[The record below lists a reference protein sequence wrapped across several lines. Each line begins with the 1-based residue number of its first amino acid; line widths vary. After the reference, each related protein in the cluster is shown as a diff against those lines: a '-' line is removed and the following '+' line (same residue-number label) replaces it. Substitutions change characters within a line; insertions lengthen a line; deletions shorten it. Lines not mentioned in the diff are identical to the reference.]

1 MKETKSVKALKK
13 QLAAAIAMV
22 CVAAVA
28 LGSSTYAWFV
38 SNNQVTADVGNITAQ
53 SNAAFLQIDNKTNI
67 TAGSTST
74 TINNLDATL
83 YPVRPVSTTTAAD
96 KKASEITWETSYAK
110 KADAALSTG
119 TYYNVTEPET
129 NGYIKTT
136 SVYVNTS
143 QGEFTNLKVD
153 SVNIS
158 AVTSDAK
165 IVGAVGVL
173 FTCGDNWELWTNQV
187 AYDPTSTSNAD
198 PAWTKKAGSTNAL
211 LATVNGTA
219 TEVKVTV
226 FYDGDYGT
234 IFTDNL
240 PNLHDAKI
248 NFALSA
254 TPKVAGVEGNDY
266 QNGYNK

>member
-1 MKETKSVKALKK
+1 
-13 QLAAAIAMV
+13 MV

-28 LGSSTYAWFV
+28 TSSATYAWFV
-38 SNNQVTADVGNITAQ
+38 SNNKVTADVGNITAQ

-74 TINNLDATL
+74 KIENLNATL
-83 YPVRPVSTTTAAD
+83 YPVRPVAKTITDD
-96 KKASEITWETSYAK
+96 KKANEITWETSYAIK
-110 KADAALSTG
+110 SDAASSTG
-119 TYYNVTEPET
+119 TYYDVTDPET

-143 QGEFTNLKVD
+143 QGEFKNLKVD
-153 SVNIS
+153 SVD
-158 AVTSDAK
+158 VTAITDGAK

-187 AYDPTSTSNAD
+187 TYDPASTSNAD

-211 LATVNGTA
+211 LATVNGNA

-234 IFTDNL
+234 IFTDNIL
-240 PNLHDAKI
+240 NLHDAKI

-254 TPKVAGVEGNDY
+254 TPNVAGVEGDKY
-266 QNGYNK
+266 QNGYNQ

>member
-1 MKETKSVKALKK
+1 MKKENLGSVKSLKK
-13 QLAAAIAMV
+13 QLGAAVAMV

-67 TAGSTST
+67 TADSTST
-74 TINNLDATL
+74 TIDNLNATL
-83 YPVRPVSTTTAAD
+83 YPVRPVAD
-96 KKASEITWETSYAK
+96 TIAKGKKASEITWETSYAK
-110 KADAALSTG
+110 KSDAALSTG
-119 TYYNVTEPET
+119 KYYGVTEPET

-136 SVYVNTS
+136 SVFVNTS
-143 QGEFTNLKVD
+143 QGAFTNLKVD
-153 SVNIS
+153 SVDVS
-158 AVTSDAK
+158 AVTDGAE

-187 AYDPTSTSNAD
+187 TYVNGSEAK
-198 PAWTKKAGSTNAL
+198 WTKKAASENAL
-211 LATVNGTA
+211 AASVNNTA
-219 TEVKVTV
+219 VEVKVTV

-254 TPKVAGVEGNDY
+254 TPNVAGVAGDDY
-266 QNGYNK
+266 QNGFTK

>member
-1 MKETKSVKALKK
+1 MNETKNNSVKALKK
-13 QLAAAIAMV
+13 QMAAAVAMV

-53 SNAAFLQIDNKTNI
+53 SNAAFLQIDKVSNI

-74 TINNLDATL
+74 EITNLNAQL
-83 YPVRPVSTTTAAD
+83 YPVRPVSTTITAD

-119 TYYNVTEPET
+119 DYYGVTDPE
-129 NGYIKTT
+129 NNSYIKTT
-136 SVYVNTS
+136 QVYVNTS
-143 QGEFTNLKVD
+143 QGAFTNLKVD
-153 SVNIS
+153 SVDVS

-187 AYDPTSTSNAD
+187 AYVNGSEAK
-198 PAWTKKAGSTNAL
+198 WTRKVGSTNAL
-211 LATVNGTA
+211 AATVDNNA
-219 TEVKVTV
+219 TTVNVTV

-234 IFTDNL
+234 IFTNNL
-240 PNLHDAKI
+240 GNLKDAKI
-248 NFALSA
+248 SFALSA
-254 TPKVAGVEGNDY
+254 TPNVAGVSGADY
-266 QNGYNK
+266 NNGYDNN

>member
-1 MKETKSVKALKK
+1 
-13 QLAAAIAMV
+13 MV
-22 CVAAVA
+22 LVDAVA

-53 SNAAFLQIDNKTNI
+53 SNAAFLQIDNKTAI
-67 TAGSTST
+67 TASSTST
-74 TINNLDATL
+74 TIDNLNATL
-83 YPVRPVSTTTAAD
+83 YPVRPVAD
-96 KKASEITWETSYAK
+96 TIAESKKASEITWETSYAK
-110 KADAALSTG
+110 KSDAALSTG
-119 TYYNVTEPET
+119 TYYDVTEPET

-136 SVYVNTS
+136 SVQVNTS

-153 SVNIS
+153 SVNVS
-158 AVTSDAK
+158 AATNDAK

-187 AYDPTSTSNAD
+187 AYVDGSEAK
-198 PAWTKKAGSTNAL
+198 WTQKAASENAL
-211 LATVNGTA
+211 LAAVNNTA

-226 FYDGDYGT
+226 LYDGDYGT

-240 PNLHDAKI
+240 PNLKDAKI

-254 TPKVAGVEGNDY
+254 TPNVAGVEGNDY
-266 QNGYNK
+266 QNGFNK

>member
-1 MKETKSVKALKK
+1 MKETKNVKALKK

-53 SNAAFLQIDNKTNI
+53 SNAAFLQIGQTANI
-67 TAGSTST
+67 KKGSTST
-74 TINNLDATL
+74 EITNLNATL
-83 YPVRPVSTTTAAD
+83 YPVRPVAD
-96 KKASEITWETSYAK
+96 SIANGKKASEITWETSYAK
-110 KADAALSTG
+110 KSDAALSTG
-119 TYYNVTEPET
+119 KYYSVTEPET
-129 NGYIKTT
+129 NRYIKTT
-136 SVYVNTS
+136 SVFVNTS

-153 SVNIS
+153 SVNVS
-158 AVTSDAK
+158 AVTNDAK

-173 FTCGDNWELWTNQV
+173 FTCGENWELWTNQV

-198 PAWTKKAGSTNAL
+198 PAWTKKAGSTDAL

-254 TPKVAGVEGNDY
+254 TPNVAGVAGDAYE
-266 QNGYNK
+266 NGLTK

>member
-1 MKETKSVKALKK
+1 MTETKSVKTLKK
-13 QLAAAIAMV
+13 QLGAAIAMV
-22 CVAAVA
+22 LVAAVA

-53 SNAAFLQIDNKTNI
+53 SNAAFLQIDKVSNI

-74 TINNLDATL
+74 EITNLNAQL
-83 YPVRPVSTTTAAD
+83 YPVRPVSTTITAD

-119 TYYNVTEPET
+119 DYYGVTDPE
-129 NGYIKTT
+129 NNSYIKTT
-136 SVYVNTS
+136 QVYVNTS
-143 QGEFTNLKVD
+143 QGAFTNLKVD
-153 SVNIS
+153 SVDVS

-187 AYDPTSTSNAD
+187 AYVNGSEAK
-198 PAWTKKAGSTNAL
+198 WTKKVGSTNAL
-211 LATVNGTA
+211 AATVDNNA
-219 TEVKVTV
+219 TTVNVTV

-234 IFTDNL
+234 IFTNNL
-240 PNLHDAKI
+240 GNLKDAKI
-248 NFALSA
+248 SFALSA
-254 TPKVAGVEGNDY
+254 TPNVAGVSGADY
-266 QNGYNK
+266 NNGYDNN

>member
-1 MKETKSVKALKK
+1 MTETKSVKTLKK
-13 QLAAAIAMV
+13 QLGAAIAMV

-53 SNAAFLQIDNKTNI
+53 SNAAFLQIDKVSNI

-74 TINNLDATL
+74 EITNLNAQL
-83 YPVRPVSTTTAAD
+83 YPVRPVSTTITAD

-119 TYYNVTEPET
+119 DYYGVTDPE
-129 NGYIKTT
+129 NNSYIKTT
-136 SVYVNTS
+136 QVYVNTS
-143 QGEFTNLKVD
+143 QGAFTNLKVD
-153 SVNIS
+153 SVDVS

-187 AYDPTSTSNAD
+187 AYVNGSEAK
-198 PAWTKKAGSTNAL
+198 WTKKVGSTNAL
-211 LATVNGTA
+211 AATVDNNA
-219 TEVKVTV
+219 TTVNVTV

-234 IFTDNL
+234 IFTNNL
-240 PNLHDAKI
+240 GNLKDAKI
-248 NFALSA
+248 SFALSA
-254 TPKVAGVEGNDY
+254 TPNVAGVSGADY
-266 QNGYNK
+266 NNGYDNN

>member
-1 MKETKSVKALKK
+1 MNESKNVKALKK

-53 SNAAFLQIDNKTNI
+53 SNAAFLQIDKVSNI

-74 TINNLDATL
+74 EITNLNAQL
-83 YPVRPVSTTTAAD
+83 YPVRPVSTTITAD

-110 KADAALSTG
+110 KADAAASTG
-119 TYYNVTEPET
+119 KYYNVTDPE
-129 NGYIKTT
+129 NNSYIKTT
-136 SVYVNTS
+136 QVYVNTS
-143 QGEFTNLKVD
+143 QGAFTNLKVD
-153 SVNIS
+153 SVDVS

-173 FTCGDNWELWTNQV
+173 FTCGDNWELWTNQE
-187 AYDPTSTSNAD
+187 AYVDGSEAK
-198 PAWTKKAGSTNAL
+198 WTKKAGSTNAL
-211 LATVNGTA
+211 ASTVDSNATTVN
-219 TEVKVTV
+219 VTV

-234 IFTDNL
+234 IFTNNFGNL
-240 PNLHDAKI
+240 KDAKI
-248 NFALSA
+248 SFALSA
-254 TPKVAGVEGNDY
+254 TPNVAGVSGADY
-266 QNGYNK
+266 KNGYNNN

>member
-1 MKETKSVKALKK
+1 MKKENLGSVKALKK
-13 QLAAAIAMV
+13 QLGAAVAMV

-53 SNAAFLQIDNKTNI
+53 SNAAFLQIDKKSAI

-74 TINNLDATL
+74 EIDNLNAQL
-83 YPVRPVSTTTAAD
+83 YPVRPVSTTITAD

-119 TYYNVTEPET
+119 DYYNVTDPET
-129 NGYIKTT
+129 NSYIKTT
-136 SVYVNTS
+136 QVYVNTS
-143 QGEFTNLKVD
+143 QGAFTNLKVD
-153 SVNIS
+153 SVDVS

-173 FTCGDNWELWTNQV
+173 FTCGDNWELWTNQETYV
-187 AYDPTSTSNAD
+187 DGSEAK
-198 PAWTKKAGSTNAL
+198 WTKKAGSTNAL
-211 LATVNGTA
+211 AATVDNNA
-219 TEVKVTV
+219 TTVNVTV

-234 IFTDNL
+234 IFTNNFGNL
-240 PNLHDAKI
+240 KDAKI
-248 NFALSA
+248 SFALSA
-254 TPKVAGVEGNDY
+254 TPNVAGVNGAEYN
-266 QNGYNK
+266 NGYNNN

>member
-1 MKETKSVKALKK
+1 MIESKSVKALKK

-53 SNAAFLQIDNKTNI
+53 SNAAFLQIDNKEAI

-74 TINNLDATL
+74 KIENLNAQL
-83 YPVRPVSTTTAAD
+83 YPVRPVSNTITEG

-110 KADAALSTG
+110 KASEATSTG
-119 TYYNVTEPET
+119 TYYDVTDPET
-129 NGYIKTT
+129 NSYIKTT
-136 SVYVNTS
+136 KVYVNTS
-143 QGEFTNLKVD
+143 QGAFTDLKVD
-153 SVNIS
+153 SVDVS

-187 AYDPTSTSNAD
+187 ASTGTPT
-198 PAWTKKAGSTNAL
+198 WTKKAGSTAKL
-211 LATVNGTA
+211 AATVDGTA
-219 TEVKVTV
+219 KEVDVTV

-240 PNLHDAKI
+240 PNLKDAKI
-248 NFALSA
+248 SFALSA
-254 TPKVAGVEGNDY
+254 TPNVAGVNSADY
-266 QNGYNK
+266 NNGYDNN